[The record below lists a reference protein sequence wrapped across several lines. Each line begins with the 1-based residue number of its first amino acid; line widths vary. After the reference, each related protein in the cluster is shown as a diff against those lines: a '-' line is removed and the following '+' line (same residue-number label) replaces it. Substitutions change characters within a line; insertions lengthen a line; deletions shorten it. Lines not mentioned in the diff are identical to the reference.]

1 VAYEKN
7 PDELGVLWQKQSSAG
22 NTFLSG
28 KVTCAVCSHEQPV
41 VVFGAKQ
48 PKKNDKAPDW
58 TVMKSKPREDMPA
71 PQPRV
76 LPAQTAMLDDSE
88 IPFMWMVP
96 FLVPVFAGSLAV
108 RLLLA

>member
-1 VAYEKN
+1 MAYEKN

-28 KVTCAVCSHEQPV
+28 KVTCASCGHEQPV

-48 PKKNDKAPDW
+48 PKKNEKAPDW
-58 TVMKSKPREDMPA
+58 TVMKSKPREDMSA

-76 LPAQTAMLDDSE
+76 FPVATTPMITDDD
-88 IPFMWMVP
+88 IPF
-96 FLVPVFAGSLAV
+96 
-108 RLLLA
+108 

>member
-76 LPAQTAMLDDSE
+76 LPAQTAMLDDDS
-88 IPFMWMVP
+88 IPF
-96 FLVPVFAGSLAV
+96 
-108 RLLLA
+108 

>member
-48 PKKNDKAPDW
+48 PKKNEKAPDW

-76 LPAQTAMLDDSE
+76 LPAQTAMLTDDD
-88 IPFMWMVP
+88 IPF
-96 FLVPVFAGSLAV
+96 
-108 RLLLA
+108 

>member
-1 VAYEKN
+1 MAYEKN

-28 KVTCAVCSHEQPV
+28 KVTCASCSHEQPV

-58 TVMKSKPREDMPA
+58 TVMKSKPREDAPARPMPLS
-71 PQPRV
+71 V
-76 LPAQTAMLDDSE
+76 AQNPAMLDDSE
-88 IPFMWMVP
+88 IPF
-96 FLVPVFAGSLAV
+96 
-108 RLLLA
+108 

>member
-1 VAYEKN
+1 MAYEKN

-28 KVTCAVCSHEQPV
+28 KVVCAHCSHEQPV

-58 TVMKSKPREDMPA
+58 TIMKSKPREDMPA

-76 LPAQTAMLDDSE
+76 LPAQTMLTDDD
-88 IPFMWMVP
+88 IPFAWVIP
-96 FLVPVFAGSLAV
+96 FLAPMCAGSLAV
-108 RLLLA
+108 HLLLA

>member
-28 KVTCAVCSHEQPV
+28 KVICAVCSHEQPV
-41 VVFGAKQ
+41 VVFGAKL
-48 PKKNDKAPDW
+48 PKKNEKAPDW
-58 TVMKSKPREDMPA
+58 TVMKSKPREDMPS

-76 LPAQTAMLDDSE
+76 LPVRNAMLDDDS
-88 IPFMWMVP
+88 IPF
-96 FLVPVFAGSLAV
+96 
-108 RLLLA
+108 

>member
-1 VAYEKN
+1 MAYDKN

-28 KVTCAVCSHEQPV
+28 KVVCAHCSHEQPV

-76 LPAQTAMLDDSE
+76 LPVQTAMLDDDS
-88 IPFMWMVP
+88 IPF
-96 FLVPVFAGSLAV
+96 
-108 RLLLA
+108 

>member
-1 VAYEKN
+1 MAYEKN

-28 KVTCAVCSHEQPV
+28 KVTCANCSHEQPV

-48 PKKNDKAPDW
+48 PKKNNKAPDW

-76 LPAQTAMLDDSE
+76 LPAQNAMLDDDS
-88 IPFMWMVP
+88 IPF
-96 FLVPVFAGSLAV
+96 
-108 RLLLA
+108 

>member
-7 PDELGVLWQKQSSAG
+7 PDELGVLWQKQSTAG
-22 NTFLSG
+22 TTYLSG
-28 KVTCAVCSHEQPV
+28 KVTCPNCSHEQPV

-76 LPAQTAMLDDSE
+76 LPVQTAMLDDDS
-88 IPFMWMVP
+88 IPF
-96 FLVPVFAGSLAV
+96 
-108 RLLLA
+108 